1 MQMIQKITVAIVD
14 DQKLIIDGLMS
25 LLQESEEIEV
35 VGFSTNGNQ
44 VKELLA
50 CKNPTVV
57 LLDYR
62 FPDLPRDGI
71 EIAEEMLSYYP
82 DAKFLMLT
90 SYDEFA
96 LVKEALKKGIKGY
109 LLKNTGTEELIF
121 AIKQVAAGHA
131 YLGPHVQQKIIN
143 TWENEGQNGIQNPFG
158 KPLKK
163 GNIDHPLTKRELE
176 VARHYAAG
184 KARKKIAKDL
194 FISTNTVDTHLKN
207 TFGKLNVKNVAE
219 LINYLMDKGL
229 R

>member
-1 MQMIQKITVAIVD
+1 MQTTDKITVAIVD
-14 DQKLIIDGLMS
+14 DQKLIIDGLIS
-25 LLQESEEIEV
+25 LLQESKEIEV
-35 VGFSTNGNQ
+35 VGFSTDGNK
-44 VKELLA
+44 VNNLLA
-50 CKNPTVV
+50 QKKPDVV

-62 FPDLPRDGI
+62 FPDLPKDGI
-71 EIAEEMLSYYP
+71 EIATEMLINYP
-82 DAKFLMLT
+82 KAKFLMLT

-121 AIKQVAAGHA
+121 AIKQVATGHA

-143 TWENEGQNGIQNPFG
+143 TWEKEGQSGIKNQFG
-158 KPLKK
+158 KSSDK
-163 GNIDHPLTKRELE
+163 GPVDHPLTKRELE
-176 VARHYAAG
+176 IARHYAAG
-184 KARKKIAKDL
+184 KARKEIAKDL

-219 LINYLMDKGL
+219 LINYLMEKGL